1 MSDRS
6 FISPEQYFQ
15 ELSLRMESNQG
26 RLLIASCQ
34 AGAYMADRVV
44 NNYRRHL
51 QEIES
56 KADVLYVR
64 DIDRQFRDTE
74 TMVRLDAH
82 VGGYDV
88 FVFQSLLNPANRFAV
103 NDNYM
108 AFLIAVRAFREHGA
122 NRITGVLPYLTYA
135 RQDKPTMFQREPTTA
150 KLMADLA
157 RTSGV
162 DRLIA
167 WDPHTSQLHGFYGD
181 TPVSMLSPVSTF
193 CRHFAQFRNREDAIA
208 VAPDAGATKLI
219 MHFSRLMGIRSAVAS
234 KYRPEQEEAV
244 ITDIIGDFRK
254 KRVALVLDDMI
265 SSGGTI
271 YELVQKLVT
280 EKGIEEVHLAAS
292 HNLCLPGTRERLEE
306 LHAEYC
312 LKGVFVTNS
321 IPQSEEF
328 TCLPFFTEHCLS
340 DILSRVVNRVH
351 YNRSVSELFDSSS
364 FGPEA

>member
-15 ELSLRMESNQG
+15 ELSSRMESNQG
-26 RLLIASCQ
+26 RLLIASCRS
-34 AGAYMADRVV
+34 GAYMARRVV
-44 NNYRRHL
+44 ERYREHL
-51 QEIES
+51 HEIDS
-56 KADVLYVR
+56 RSDVLYLPE
-64 DIDRQFRDTE
+64 IDRQFRDSE
-74 TMVRLDAH
+74 TMVRLDTH

-88 FVFQSLLNPANRFAV
+88 FVFQSLLDPANGYAV
-103 NDNYM
+103 NDSYM

-150 KLMADLA
+150 KLLADLGRIA
-157 RTSGV
+157 GV

-193 CRHFAQFRNREDAIA
+193 WNEYSRFQGRDDVVA

-219 MHFSRLMGIRSAVAS
+219 MHFSRLMGVRSAVAS

-254 KRVALVLDDMI
+254 KRIAIVIDDMI

-271 YELVQKLVT
+271 YDLVRKLVT
-280 EKGIEEVHLAAS
+280 EKRIEEVYLGAS
-292 HNLCLPGTRERLEE
+292 HNLCLPGTRDRLAE
-306 LHAEYC
+306 LHEQYA
-312 LKGVFVTNS
+312 LKEVFVTNS
-321 IPQSEEF
+321 IPQSPEF
-328 TCLPFFTEHCLS
+328 TDLPFFKEHCLS

-351 YNRSVSELFDSSS
+351 YNRSVSELFDPRG
-364 FGPEA
+364 FGKQ

>member
-1 MSDRS
+1 MAKRS

-15 ELSLRMESNQG
+15 ELSVRMESNQG
-26 RLLIASCQ
+26 RLLIASCR
-34 AGAYMADRVV
+34 AGTYMADRVV
-44 NNYRRHL
+44 ENYRKHL

-56 KADVLYVR
+56 KADVLYLR
-64 DIDRQFRDTE
+64 DIDRQFSDSE
-74 TMVRLDAH
+74 TMVRLDTH

-88 FVFQSLLNPANRFAV
+88 FVFQSLLDPTNQYAV
-103 NDNYM
+103 NDNYI

-157 RTSGV
+157 RVAGV
-162 DRLIA
+162 NRLIA
-167 WDPHTSQLHGFYGD
+167 WDPHSSQLHGFYGD

-193 CRHFAQFRNREDAIA
+193 CKEFAEFQNRDDVIA
-208 VAPDAGATKLI
+208 VAPDAGATKLV
-219 MHFSRLMGIRSAVAS
+219 MHVSRLMGIRSAVAS

-254 KRVALVLDDMI
+254 KKVALVLDDMI

-271 YELVQKLVT
+271 YDLVRKLVA
-280 EKGIEEVHLAAS
+280 EKGIEEVHLGAS
-292 HNLCLPGTRERLEE
+292 HNLCLPGTRDRLQE
-306 LHAEYC
+306 LHENYS
-312 LKGVFVTNS
+312 LKHVFVTNS
-321 IPQSEEF
+321 IPQS
-328 TCLPFFTEHCLS
+328 PDFTELAFFREYCLS

-351 YNRSVSELFDSSS
+351 YNRSVSELFDNELVQS
-364 FGPEA
+364 